1 MLDEERSDR
10 IREESDQEA
19 GDPLRRDAHEVA
31 DETLLVGRVDRVAER
46 AAEHFTGGSEAPGQ
60 GAGVDP
66 DVAVTPETG
75 AGGSLTLTADEERQL
90 HRGEELDVFLPAG
103 GGEGWS
109 YEIEGDF
116 RAIDVYERA
125 EMVTIAGSRHAAPV
139 GGSLQFIVR
148 AERKGKATVRFEPA
162 GGGDPLRL
170 RIKVR

>member
-1 MLDEERSDR
+1 MGDQERSER
-10 IREESDQEA
+10 IREEIDQKA
-19 GDPLRRDAHEVA
+19 DDPLRRDADEIA

-46 AAEHFTGGSEAPGQ
+46 AAERFTADAEAPGQ

-75 AGGSLTLTADEERQL
+75 EGGSLTLTADGEREL
-90 HRGEELDVFLPAG
+90 RRGDEVDVLLPAG

-116 RAIDVYERA
+116 RAIDVYQRA
-125 EMVTIAGSRHAAPV
+125 EMVTMAGSRHAAPV
-139 GGSLQFIVR
+139 GSSLQFIIR
-148 AERKGKATVRFEPA
+148 AERKGKATVRFEPMD
-162 GGGDPLRL
+162 GGDPLRL